1 MQAFK
6 TPAYSDEGC
15 RRKQSG
21 SDACRPRNNM
31 QAARQLF
38 ET

>member
-1 MQAFK
+1 MQAFR
-6 TPAYSDEGC
+6 TSAYSDEGY

-21 SDACRPRNNM
+21 SNASHPKNNM